1 MTGSDLL
8 PQGWTWE
15 RVLIRLEEHTDL
27 EAGAR
32 EHGALRRVRIVKTA
46 GQLLRLVLVYV
57 LSGLSLRGTAAWA
70 EASGQAS
77 FSDVALL
84 KRLRNCGPWLSHL
97 ASELA
102 LLAHAEGSV
111 EESSRRIVAVDATA
125 ICSPGDKKDYR
136 LLHTVYDVTAQR
148 FITTQMTDRSI
159 AERLNVGTVKPGE
172 IRLGDRLYARFHDLH
187 AVQTEGADFVVRLG
201 SNALRLKT
209 LDGAAFD
216 RVALCRKAEAE
227 GIQEQDVTVRA
238 IKGAECFQA
247 RLVILPLSPQ
257 AAEKAR
263 ALARKNAKKW
273 GYKAG
278 DAGIATAGCLML
290 ITSLPAKD
298 WPATKILELYR
309 RRWQVE
315 LAFKRLKSIIGL
327 ESLKAD
333 DPGLVSAWIHAVLVI
348 ALLIDLERP
357 PQISGEPD
365 SLPLD
370 NREDCPFR
378 SGVLSHLSHAA

>member
-1 MTGSDLL
+1 MTGSDLPL
-8 PQGWTWE
+8 GWTWE
-15 RVLIRLEEHTDL
+15 RVLSRLEQRTALDG
-27 EAGAR
+27 GAR
-32 EHGALRRVRIVKTA
+32 EHGALKRTRAVKTA
-46 GQLLRLVLVYV
+46 AQLLRLVLVYV

-70 EASGQAS
+70 EASGEAS

-102 LLAHAEGSV
+102 LLTCPEGSV
-111 EESSRRIVAVDATA
+111 EDSRRRIVAVDATV

-148 FITTQMTDRSI
+148 FITTQMTDRSV
-159 AERLNVGTVKPGE
+159 AERLNAGTLKPGE

-187 AVQTEGADFVVRLG
+187 AVKTEGADPRLRSGTCFIVRLG

-209 LDGAAFD
+209 LDGAPFD

-227 GIQEQDVTVRA
+227 GVSEQSVSVKA
-238 IKGAECFQA
+238 IKGGESFEA
-247 RLVILPLSPQ
+247 RIVILPLGSQ

-263 ALARKNAKKW
+263 ALARKNARKW
-273 GYKAG
+273 GYRAG

-298 WPATKILELYR
+298 GPATKILELYR

-315 LAFKRLKSIIGL
+315 LAFKRLKLVPGPNGDRS
-327 ESLKAD
+327 SALKVSKPMIRALSA
-333 DPGLVSAWIHAVLVI
+333 PGSM
-348 ALLIDLERP
+348 P
-357 PQISGEPD
+357 CS
-365 SLPLD
+365 
-370 NREDCPFR
+370 
-378 SGVLSHLSHAA
+378 